1 MSRHYFS
8 TVAVQTT
15 LTSGISDSAT
25 SMDVGST
32 TGFPGSFPYYLAL
45 EFGENAQ
52 EVIEVTNAVGLTLT
66 ITRGAS
72 GTTAAAHSAGASV
85 IHVAPSD
92 FFNTASQI
100 SNDAEIVALA
110 GVTSA
115 ADTAPYFTGSGT
127 ASVMSVTSAAR
138 SVLDDASTGAMRT
151 TLGLAIGTNVQAF
164 DATLT
169 ALAGLNSTAGF
180 VVETAA
186 DTFTKRTLT
195 AASSKLVIT
204 DGDGAAT
211 NPTFDVSAI
220 DVAADVFKYLNKAAD
235 ETVSAST
242 TFQDDNHFASIAFA
256 ANQTWICELVLSI
269 VGTEA
274 GDFKAQWAVTGG
286 ATIPS
291 RHIWGS
297 GNTAGAAD
305 NASNVTSVSMQARLY
320 NASVSTGTD
329 EDGTVRTSYR
339 ESIKVTTTTSGTITF
354 QWAQLAASG
363 TATVKANESYFSAR
377 RVL

>member
-1 MSRHYFS
+1 MSRHYYS

-72 GTTAAAHSAGASV
+72 GTSAAAHSSGASV

-110 GVTSA
+110 SVTSA

-164 DATLT
+164 DATLS
-169 ALAGLNSTAGF
+169 ALAGLNSTPGF

-220 DVAADVFKYLNKAAD
+220 DVAADIFKYLNKAAD

-242 TFQDDNHFASIAFA
+242 AFQDDNHFASIAFA
-256 ANQTWICELVLSI
+256 ASQTWICELVLSI

-297 GNTAGAAD
+297 GNTGGND
-305 NASNVTSVSMQARLY
+305 ASNVAAVSMQARLY

-363 TATVKANESYFSAR
+363 TATIKANESYFTAR

>member
-1 MSRHYFS
+1 MARHYFS
-8 TVAVQTT
+8 TTAVQTT
-15 LTSGISDSAT
+15 ITSGISDSAT

-72 GTTAAAHSAGASV
+72 GTSAAAHSAGASV

-195 AASSKLVIT
+195 SGSSKLTISN
-204 DGDGAAT
+204 GDGAST
-211 NPTFDVSAI
+211 NPSLDVSAI
-220 DVAADVFKYLNKAAD
+220 DVAADVFKYVNKASD

-242 TFQDDNHFASIAFA
+242 AFQDDNDFA
-256 ANQTWICELVLSI
+256 AITFAAGQTWICELILSI
-269 VGTEA
+269 TGTEA
-274 GDFKAQWAVTGG
+274 GDFKAQWSVTGG

-297 GNTAGAAD
+297 GNAGGD
-305 NASNVTSVSMQARLY
+305 DASNVTSVSMQVRDY
-320 NASVSTGTD
+320 NASVSTGID
-329 EDGTVRTSYR
+329 ASATVGTSYR
-339 ESIKVTTTTSGTITF
+339 EFIKVVTTTSGTITF
-354 QWAQLAASG
+354 AWAQAAASG
-363 TATVKANESYFSAR
+363 ATVVEANQSYFSAR